1 MYVPTRLAAG
11 ISNGDL
17 LLTFEWQVPVKKLN
31 RKKKW
36 KKESRSCILL
46 NNK

>member
-31 RKKKW
+31 RKKKMEER
-36 KKESRSCILL
+36 KPKLYFI
-46 NNK
+46 K

>member
-31 RKKKW
+31 RKKNGR
-36 KKESRSCILL
+36 KKAEVVFY
-46 NNK
+46 